1 MKKLGIALLVGV
13 SAIGLLTGCDS
24 KDKEN
29 KKEKE
34 KETVVSNTN
43 SDVIKDQNLGVFEFQ
58 NTSLIYENGQSI
70 LEVEVTNTSSTDQ
83 RIVEFN
89 IIVKDAND
97 QEIITLVGF
106 VGDVI
111 KAGESKVITSSCG
124 KDLSKAASI
133 SYELVK

>member
-13 SAIGLLTGCDS
+13 SAISLLTGCDT
-24 KDKEN
+24 KDKD
-29 KKEKE
+29 KDKDSGKD
-34 KETVVSNTN
+34 KVVSNTN
-43 SDVIKDQNLGVFEFQ
+43 TEVIKDQNLGVFEFQ

-70 LEVEVTNTSSTDQ
+70 LEVEVTNTSAVDQ
-83 RIVEFN
+83 QIVEFS
-89 IIVKDAND
+89 IIVKDEND
-97 QEIITLVGF
+97 EEIITLVGF

>member
-13 SAIGLLTGCDS
+13 SAISLLTGCDT
-24 KDKEN
+24 KKEG
-29 KKEKE
+29 KEKE
-34 KETVVSNTN
+34 PAKDKVVSNTN

>member
-13 SAIGLLTGCDS
+13 SAISLLTGCDS
-24 KDKEN
+24 KDKD
-29 KKEKE
+29 KDKDSGKD
-34 KETVVSNTN
+34 KVVSNTN
-43 SDVIKDQNLGVFEFQ
+43 TEVIKDQNLGVFEFQ

-70 LEVEVTNTSSTDQ
+70 LEVEVTNTSAVDQ
-83 RIVEFN
+83 QIVEFS
-89 IIVKDAND
+89 IIVKDEND
-97 QEIITLVGF
+97 EEIITLVGF

>member
-13 SAIGLLTGCDS
+13 SAISLLTGCDT
-24 KDKEN
+24 KDKD
-29 KKEKE
+29 KDKGKD
-34 KETVVSNTN
+34 KVVSNTN
-43 SDVIKDQNLGVFEFQ
+43 TEVIKDQNLGVFEFQ

-70 LEVEVTNTSSTDQ
+70 LEVEVTNTSAVDQ
-83 RIVEFN
+83 QIVEFN
-89 IIVKDAND
+89 IIVKDEND
-97 QEIITLVGF
+97 EEIITLVGF

-124 KDLSKAASI
+124 KDLSKAKSI

>member
-13 SAIGLLTGCDS
+13 SAISLLTGCDT
-24 KDKEN
+24 KDKD
-29 KKEKE
+29 KDKDTEKD
-34 KETVVSNTN
+34 KVVSNTN
-43 SDVIKDQNLGVFEFQ
+43 TEVIKDQNLGVFEFQ

-70 LEVEVTNTSSTDQ
+70 LEVEVTNTSAVDQ
-83 RIVEFN
+83 QIIEFN
-89 IIVKDAND
+89 IIVKDASD